1 MKMFYHSLF
10 HSGLSYGII
19 CWGNSSQSFTILKI
33 LEKVIKVMM
42 GHRNRHSCRNLFKIL
57 NILPLKSQYIF
68 SLLIFLVNDKNC
80 LTINADNYNKFT
92 KQRHNLNL
100 PQENLAIFSKELV
113 MQESKFFIPFLPKLR
128 LVQIILRNLKLH

>member
-100 PQENLAIFSKELV
+100 QQENLAIFSKELV